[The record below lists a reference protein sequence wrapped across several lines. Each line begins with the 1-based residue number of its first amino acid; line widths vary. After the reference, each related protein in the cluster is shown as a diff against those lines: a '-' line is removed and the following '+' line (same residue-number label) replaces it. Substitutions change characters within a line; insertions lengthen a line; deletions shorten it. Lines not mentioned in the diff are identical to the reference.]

1 VARPDRRPGI
11 AGVTHTGRSDEGRA
25 GAGSTAEASST
36 AEVEARSIADPSSV
50 ADAGTPADAG
60 GVRELRGEPEPEWAD
75 AIRRG
80 RRTRA
85 ERLRTVFAS
94 FDDEAATGVPG
105 DERRE
110 RPQP

>member
-1 VARPDRRPGI
+1 MTDAERPDDRRG
-11 AGVTHTGRSDEGRA
+11 D
-25 GAGSTAEASST
+25 AGSTSDADST
-36 AEVEARSIADPSSV
+36 VGVGSPADP
-50 ADAGTPADAG
+50 GTTRDG
-60 GVRELRGEPEPEWAD
+60 DGVRELRAEPEPDWAD

-94 FDDEAATGVPG
+94 FDDEQTTGHPL

>member
-1 VARPDRRPGI
+1 
-11 AGVTHTGRSDEGRA
+11 VTGAERTDDGRGD
-25 GAGSTAEASST
+25 AGS
-36 AEVEARSIADPSSV
+36 
-50 ADAGTPADAG
+50 PADAATTGEVGARTDAGATGDGG
-60 GVRELRGEPEPEWAD
+60 GVRELRAEPEPDWAD

-94 FDDEAATGVPG
+94 FDDEQTTGHPL
-105 DERRE
+105 DEQRE